1 MEDSKYYTPNISE
14 FYPGFEYE
22 MKERFM
28 DGVVKTQKQF
38 DESNW
43 ISCIYTLGEGPYL
56 ERTMFGNN
64 PHSHPSAIRV
74 KYLDKEDIESVLN
87 IKPFLGGSYVFEKDC
102 NFRPD
107 WLTGV
112 YVSKIRIYF
121 HPENTWVR
129 IEYLIEKE
137 WEKFFEGSLKNK
149 SELKNL
155 LVWLGITH
163 QV

>member
-1 MEDSKYYTPNISE
+1 MITENKYYTPDITE
-14 FYPGFEYE
+14 FHVGFEYE
-22 MKERFM
+22 INSTGADVAAYINFNKLIVKDSKRFWSNLM
-28 DGVVKTQKQF
+28 TDWNCIEEDGSRDLWLSK
-38 DESNW
+38 
-43 ISCIYTLGEGPYL
+43 Y
-56 ERTMFGNN
+56 
-64 PHSHPSAIRV
+64 RV
-74 KYLDKEDIESVLN
+74 KYLDKNDIESVLN